1 MRAGRDTPISVLQA
15 KSTRTGMLK
24 PLRYPASD
32 VDCGMSLEH
41 VSLAAKKSMDYW
53 TGQEV
58 D

>member
-1 MRAGRDTPISVLQA
+1 
-15 KSTRTGMLK
+15 MLK